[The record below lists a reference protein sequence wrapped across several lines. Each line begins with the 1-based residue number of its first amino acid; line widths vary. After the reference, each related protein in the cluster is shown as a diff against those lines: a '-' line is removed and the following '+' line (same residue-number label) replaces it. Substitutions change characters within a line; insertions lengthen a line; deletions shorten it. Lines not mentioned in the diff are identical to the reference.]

1 MALASG
7 CARVHTEDM
16 SDHPSIVAEHLRVH
30 GALEPA
36 ERADLLRHWSK
47 LDQRLQ
53 SFEDRRIDIDLH
65 INERD
70 TKSQHVTLDLQIGG
84 FDPFV
89 ATDSSTDLP
98 HALNQVRDEVIRQLT
113 DAKTRTEPRNNR
125 RLRETA
131 RHPNS

>member
-1 MALASG
+1 
-7 CARVHTEDM
+7 M

-30 GALEPA
+30 GHLEPS
-36 ERADLLRHWSK
+36 ERADLLHHWTK

-53 SFEDRRIDIDLH
+53 SFEQRRIDIDLH

-89 ATDSSTDLP
+89 ATDSSADLG
-98 HALNQVRDEVIRQLT
+98 HALNKVRDEVIRQLT
-113 DAKTRTEPRNNR
+113 DAKNRQEPRNNR
-125 RLRETA
+125 RLRESPRRA
-131 RHPNS
+131 AD